1 MATHGLSEAEFEECE
16 DTFKFL
22 DTNSDERVELR
33 ELCSGLSE
41 LGLCLTNSEIKA
53 FLDHFGKDSHEY
65 LIFDEYVDFF
75 KECMMSKPITKEEA
89 IKLFRQTDV
98 NKDGLL
104 GIFEL
109 KSLMIEKGVLL
120 GESEITSL
128 LRDYDYNSDSKLSLN
143 EFLDSVFK

>member
-65 LIFDEYVDFF
+65 LIFPTAHETCPVLGLV
-75 KECMMSKPITKEEA
+75 A
-89 IKLFRQTDV
+89 L
-98 NKDGLL
+98 NK
-104 GIFEL
+104 
-109 KSLMIEKGVLL
+109 
-120 GESEITSL
+120 
-128 LRDYDYNSDSKLSLN
+128 RR
-143 EFLDSVFK
+143 